1 MDRQIRIT
9 VCCGTTCHLMG
20 SSEILIYKDE
30 IETKYNH
37 QVTIYGSPCLG
48 YCKEYAAANA
58 PYALIEDHLICQ
70 ANKDKIIDYL
80 NKLLDVRE

>member
-30 IETKYNH
+30 IEAKYNH
-37 QVTIYGSPCLG
+37 QVVIYGSPCLG
-48 YCKEYAAANA
+48 NCKEYAAANA
-58 PYALIEDHLICQ
+58 PYVLIGEHLICQ
-70 ANKDKIIDYL
+70 ANKDKIIEYL
-80 NKLLDVRE
+80 NKILEVRE